1 MIIEG
6 SDAVCVGPFTNDA
19 EVILD
24 VEFDSATNFTV
35 STRPSQ
41 VAGLRSKA
49 YRDSLTSNV
58 QVNFRS
64 IVTLN
69 GFQFSLTISMQ
80 DEDGNELQVEEVSL
94 GQLFDGNIC
103 LC

>member
-41 VAGLRSKA
+41 VAG
-49 YRDSLTSNV
+49 
-58 QVNFRS
+58 
-64 IVTLN
+64 
-69 GFQFSLTISMQ
+69 
-80 DEDGNELQVEEVSL
+80 
-94 GQLFDGNIC
+94 
-103 LC
+103 